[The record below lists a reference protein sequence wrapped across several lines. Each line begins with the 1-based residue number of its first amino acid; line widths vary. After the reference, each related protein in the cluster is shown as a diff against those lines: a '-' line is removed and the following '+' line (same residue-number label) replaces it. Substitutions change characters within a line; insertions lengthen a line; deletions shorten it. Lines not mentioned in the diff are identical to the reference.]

1 MQGAAERR
9 ASSRDREC
17 GMLRREVRG
26 TGVDEASVG
35 GGRQMTE
42 RFISLQ
48 DSRLSFS
55 PADRGEP
62 MMLFLGGSH
71 LHGFVQPGDNGKDRL
86 EESKTLCKGGTS

>member
-1 MQGAAERR
+1 
-9 ASSRDREC
+9 
-17 GMLRREVRG
+17 
-26 TGVDEASVG
+26 
-35 GGRQMTE
+35 MTE

-62 MMLFLGGSH
+62 MMLFLGGSQ

-86 EESKTLCKGGTS
+86 EERTRLFVKVGPVQRLHSPGNATEPE